1 MSSKTL
7 KKRVAWILIIAM
19 IAINKGMIS
28 GSSFA
33 IASEIEDLKRNKYDN
48 DSANL
53 IDRSFDDK
61 IFGGN
66 GGSDSSGNNK
76 IVSATF
82 EFASLNHDGYEGKSI
97 FYYSDDFFK
106 NLASDYNSH
115 LSTTSIELAIS
126 GVANNMENNK
136 DKYGNLKDFMSK
148 MGFQNITPNSDYL
161 REPENNTMG
170 AVCAN
175 KPIHIKNGSEIN
187 RFNLFVVAM
196 RSANYKSEWE
206 SNFTIGQAG
215 DHQGFSSSRDIV
227 YEHVTNFYNEHKDDF
242 GGGLPVKLWVVGYS
256 RGAGV
261 ANMLGGKLTDNAS
274 AFNTTKENIYCYTLG
289 TPRGAAISEHT
300 SPSLDSYTNIHN
312 IVSEADLFQ
321 LVAPT
326 TLGFD
331 RYGVDH
337 EFPYY
342 LSEKVHDASEKQRRK
357 NSNRDYLAKYN
368 EMLKYYN
375 NIDPPSELNLNDFHV
390 NKLILASLDLKF
402 LEFTDLS
409 VEPFTDSS
417 PETNYYQSYEFYNT
431 FINKVIAEELL
442 NCEFPGAD
450 YGDIKGR
457 ERLYTKY
464 QDLIVWLAKTFL
476 SGGDYSYMVNKIQEN
491 ALGMMFDLVGL
502 LFAMYALVYTDAPQ
516 DRTHYR
522 FPDEESVTYYYNVY
536 DIMDYIFDK
545 LLDGAVSSEDYDF
558 LMSRSKDITDFLLDL
573 LIIDYRTTNLTSQ
586 TAIGSLVKNI
596 SSGIGFHLQDG
607 YLAWLMSEDSYY
619 QTPPVGTVNV
629 DGNKSVVFTNLN
641 NSVIKIYDGN
651 DNYIGE
657 YNIDN
662 DNNVTATSGLDDGF
676 INVVKSYN
684 PEGMELRLPSSLQY
698 KAEIIATN
706 SSIGNGVYREYFIAD
721 STNYRKVKDLG
732 SVYLSSGESYV
743 IEFKESGTLLV
754 YSCYAY
760 DEANDLQKK
769 KMQTATVNE
778 ILSVYGK
785 DYYSFAS
792 DPITY
797 KKGALLGSTFGALLA
812 SASNLESVLGNNN
825 EVATE
830 SEVIEYEY
838 VNIASESETEEMTI
852 ESDEEKTVESDVEY
866 TTESAVED
874 IAESNTEDIAEIDET
889 IESDTEIEVEEEK
902 QSEDKTD
909 IKAEDELETEDEE
922 ETTQEEKESSG
933 ETEISETEIIE
944 TENITNEDEQVS
956 GLSGTETLLGAG
968 DKVTVNFESRD
979 FASLYYFDGTKY
991 VKTESGNS
999 FDVGTKIKIAMPL
1012 KNDTNVFCGWT
1023 LKNSAGDL
1031 LNKLGIDTPRIEDLS
1046 TANENAYSITLKDYD
1061 INISANYILNNNP
1074 PVDPHHDY
1082 DSGDSGH
1089 SDATGII
1096 ESIHKQIFG
1105 TITPTKINADKVIN
1119 ATFDESSV
1127 RWYYNPITNKW
1138 QLDYVDSNGNA
1149 LSAVNG
1155 FYELVS
1161 YRTVYINN
1169 VAHQVPIKNIYYFDE
1184 NGNMATGFVETANKT
1199 VYYFEEAKTLGGGK
1213 MVVGWKNINGSMY
1226 YFNED
1231 GSMLVSAMTLN
1242 DYLIGSN

>member
-1 MSSKTL
+1 MSKEAL
-7 KKRVAWILIIAM
+7 KERVAWILIIAM
-19 IAINKGMIS
+19 IAISKGMIS
-28 GSSFA
+28 GSGFA
-33 IASEIEDLKRNKYDN
+33 IASEIEDLRRNKYDN
-48 DSANL
+48 DAINDSDL

-106 NLASDYNSH
+106 NPASDYNNH

-161 REPENNTMG
+161 REPERNTMG

-175 KPIHIKNGSEIN
+175 KPIYIKKGSEIN
-187 RFNLFVVAM
+187 RFNLIVVAM

-206 SNFTIGQAG
+206 SNFTIGQTR
-215 DHQGFSSSRDIV
+215 DHQGFSSSRDVV

-321 LVAPT
+321 LVVPT

-331 RYGVDH
+331 RYGVNH

-342 LSEKVHDASEKQRRK
+342 LNEKVHDASEKQRRK
-357 NSNRDYLAKYN
+357 NSNRDYLAKYD
-368 EMLKYYN
+368 EMIKYYK
-375 NIDPPSELNLNDFHV
+375 NIDPPSELDLNDFHV

-431 FINKVIAEELL
+431 FINKIISEELL
-442 NCEFPGAD
+442 NCEFLGAD

-476 SGGDYSYMVNKIQEN
+476 SGDDYSYMVNKIQEN
-491 ALGMMFDLVGL
+491 AMGMLLDLFGL
-502 LFAMYALVYTDAPQ
+502 LFALYALVYTDAPQ
-516 DRTHYR
+516 DRTYYR

-536 DIMDYIFDK
+536 DVLEYIYSK
-545 LLDGAVSSEDYDF
+545 MLDGAVSSEDYDF

-573 LIIDYRTTNLTSQ
+573 LIIDYNTTNLTSQ

-641 NSVIKIYDGN
+641 NSIIKIYDES

-657 YNIDN
+657 YSIDN
-662 DNNVTATSGLDDGF
+662 NSNVTATSGLDDGF

-684 PEGMELRLPSSLQY
+684 PEGMELRLPSSLEY

-706 SSIGNGVYREYFIAD
+706 SNIGTGIYREYFIAD

-797 KKGALLGSTFGALLA
+797 KKGDVFESTFGALLA
-812 SASNLESVLGNNN
+812 SASNLESVLENNN

-830 SEVIEYEY
+830 SEVIEYRY
-838 VNIASESETEEMTI
+838 VDIASESETEEMTI

-874 IAESNTEDIAEIDET
+874 TEESNTEDIAEIDET
-889 IESDTEIEVEEEK
+889 IESETEIEVEEEE
-902 QSEDKTD
+902 QSEDNID
-909 IKAEDELETEDEE
+909 IKEE
-922 ETTQEEKESSG
+922 EIESS
-933 ETEISETEIIE
+933 SETDEG
-944 TENITNEDEQVS
+944 EQVH
-956 GLSGTETLLGAG
+956 GLSGTDTLLGAG

-979 FASLYYFDGTKY
+979 LATLYYFDGDKY
-991 VKTESGNS
+991 VKAESGMS
-999 FDVGTKIKIAMPL
+999 FDVGSRIKISTPL

-1023 LKNSAGDL
+1023 LKNGAGDL
-1031 LNKLGIDTPRIEDLS
+1031 LNKLGVDTPRIEDLS
-1046 TANENAYSITLKDYD
+1046 TANENAYCIILNDYD
-1061 INISANYILNNNP
+1061 INISANYVLNNDP
-1074 PVDPHHDY
+1074 PVDPHHNDDIY
-1082 DSGDSGH
+1082 DGGH
-1089 SDATGII
+1089 SDSDATGII
-1096 ESIHKQIFG
+1096 KSIHEQIFG
-1105 TITPTKINADKVIN
+1105 TIIPTRVNTDKVIK
-1119 ATFDESSV
+1119 ATFDESSII
-1127 RWYYNPITNKW
+1127 WHYNPITNKW
-1138 QLDYVDSNGNA
+1138 QLYSVDPGGNIIG
-1149 LSAVNG
+1149 AVNG
-1155 FYELVS
+1155 FYELIS
-1161 YRTVYINN
+1161 YRTIYINN
-1169 VAHQVPIKNIYYFDE
+1169 EPHQSIIKKTYYFDE
-1184 NGNMATGFVETANKT
+1184 NGNMVTGFLETANRT
-1199 VYYFEEAKTLGGGK
+1199 IYYFEAANTPDEGNMT
-1213 MVVGWKNINGSMY
+1213 VGWKNIDGSWY

-1231 GSMLVSAMTLN
+1231 GSMSFSAVTSN
-1242 DYLIGSN
+1242 DYLIRSN